1 MKNFLSIAFSIAFF
15 MLSYLPVQAN
25 LAKPAL
31 EVFEAVAK
39 RCKPCRNL
47 LKSPV
52 AESLLK
58 RGVIRSQN
66 ADEVGQFLSR
76 YGQKGLRQLDLYGED
91 ALKVFVRFGDD
102 GMEHLNRYGDEYLSL
117 LRRESPEAVNRILK
131 HSDGMIFIRESPS
144 FLKNYSKFGDDLIDC
159 VRKNPVCVES
169 VNRTGLSPRILG
181 KLKDRNVTWL
191 EVNMPRLSQKDGN
204 AFREILKN
212 YGDPA
217 IEFTKKHWDTLKK
230 IGVFSIVAVNFDRVM
245 AGGEEVLKKT
255 IEEGAKIPTE
265 MVRVAG
271 EETRKTVV
279 ETGQSFGSGFLWLM
293 GTSMAVLFF
302 GYRLLKFKMR
312 PK

>member
-1 MKNFLSIAFSIAFF
+1 M
-15 MLSYLPVQAN
+15 PVQAN

-52 AESLLK
+52 AESLVK

-66 ADEVGQFLSR
+66 ADEVGKLLSR

-117 LRRESPEAVNRILK
+117 LRRESPEAVNRVLK

-144 FLKNYSKFGDDLIDC
+144 FLKNYSKFGDDLIHC

-169 VNRTGLSPRILG
+169 VNRTGLSPRILSRF
-181 KLKDRNVTWL
+181 KDTDVTWL
-191 EVNMPRLSQKDGN
+191 EVKMPELSRRDAN
-204 AFREILKN
+204 SFREILTK

-217 IEFTKKHWDTLKK
+217 LEFAQKHWKVLSGT
-230 IGVFSIVAVNFDRVM
+230 GVFVLVAGNFERVM
-245 AGGEEVLKKT
+245 AGGEEVLKKA

-265 MVRVAG
+265 MVRVAS

-279 ETGQSFGSGFLWLM
+279 ETGQSFGPGFLWLIA
-293 GTSMAVLFF
+293 TSMAVLFF